1 MNISPGIIEAS
12 VRQPVTIERP
22 PLRKI
27 RCLVPIWGYRYIRT
41 FLEVGLPSWLADGNL
56 PAISRMVPTEFV
68 LLTSREDESYLRAH
82 PAFKRLSAICEIT
95 VHLID
100 HLITGNN
107 YSTTITL
114 AYLEA
119 VRATGD
125 EMLDTCFLFLVSDYI
140 VADGSFRT
148 VVERV
153 QAGRSGVLVG
163 NFQVVEEEAL
173 PWLTDILQQNP
184 DVLAVE
190 PRELMKWA
198 LSHLHP
204 ATVAN
209 TVNYPL
215 VHNEHT
221 NRLFWRVDNQT
232 LIGRFYLMHMIAIRP
247 ELSDFVI
254 GSSCDYSFIPEMCP
268 SNNVEIVTDSDDY
281 LVIELQPRDHESRF
295 LKPGPQKIGKL
306 ARTLSE
312 WTNARHR
319 ENSATT
325 VVFHADKIPA
335 SIDDAVVEADR
346 FLAQVNSRL
355 KKTPKP
361 LRKHPYWIGAVA
373 AFNEA
378 SGASL
383 TSDEWR
389 RALGLPNPEL
399 DNAWF
404 SRWITENIRFAFFGK
419 PPHVRPWH
427 PRFPDYSLVLNA
439 LTDLGLNEHSN
450 LLMIADAP
458 TIFTATFSDGGNR
471 VVRLRSSHML
481 KQPNDV
487 YQPLHGRFDVC
498 LMEIGELEFPRADEI
513 LDRIAPMMRNGGTV
527 LVSLTNR
534 RHGDPTRE
542 FQRSIGYN
550 ASRMLRPYARSPIF
564 SFVTSSKPRE
574 LAVRSMMGLAGLLRD
589 HPSIGVPAL
598 FVFGPPLALACGVA
612 NAMTS
617 LRLDTPPRTFVSSA
631 LIRITIDSE
640 RAKEAYQYSNSRI
653 LRNRQLASLGLPKD
667 YRLPP
672 RDDVGRAPKLDYLL
686 TGRDS
691 AASTP
696 PSNSVTEQ
704 RPSGLDANE
713 GDQPASGTREPQYN
727 RCLEIK
733 EAQGLTSL
741 GLMTN
746 QVWEDDPRR
755 LTFLL
760 ARYKFVSKML
770 SGKKFVGELGC
781 GDAFGTRIVMQ
792 STERVVTY
800 DFDPLFVEDIR
811 QRRSQR
817 WPVEAH
823 FHDILQAPL
832 PNQHDGIYS
841 LDVIEHIPR
850 AEEHLYLDN
859 LRASLTEDGVL
870 IIGSP
875 SLESQSYASP
885 PSKEGHVNC
894 KSGEELKALLK
905 NYFENVFLFS
915 MNDEVVHT
923 GFTPMAHYLLAVCCQ
938 KKPSQAQVG

>member
-1 MNISPGIIEAS
+1 MMNLQAS
-12 VRQPVTIERP
+12 ITNDFVTEESGRP
-22 PLRKI
+22 PFKMI
-27 RCLVPIWGYRYIRT
+27 RCLLPIWGFAYVKN
-41 FLEVGLPSWLADGNL
+41 FLEVALPTWLADGNL
-56 PAISRMVPTEFV
+56 PAVSRMAQTEFV
-68 LLTSREDESYLRAH
+68 FLTSREDEIYLRAH
-82 PAFKRLSAICEIT
+82 PGFKRLSAICPTT
-95 VHLID
+95 VHFVD
-100 HLITGNN
+100 HLITGSN

-119 VRATGD
+119 IRATGD
-125 EMLDTCFLFLVSDYI
+125 DMLDTCFLFLVSDYI

-153 QAGRSGVLVG
+153 RDGRNGVLVG

-173 PWLTDILQQNP
+173 PWLTDLLQASP
-184 DVLAVE
+184 TVLQIE
-190 PRELMKWA
+190 PRRLMKWA
-198 LSHLHP
+198 LSHLHS
-204 ATVAN
+204 ATAAN

-215 VHNEHT
+215 IHNDHT

-247 ELSDFVI
+247 ELRDFVI

-281 LVIELQPRDHESRF
+281 LVIELQPRDHEAKF
-295 LKPGPQKIGKL
+295 LKSGPQKTGKL

-319 ENSATT
+319 ENAATT
-325 VVFHADKIPA
+325 VIFHADEIPP
-335 SIDDAVVEADR
+335 SIDKAVAEADR
-346 FLAQVNSRL
+346 FLAQVRSKL
-355 KKTPKP
+355 KRTPKAV
-361 LRKHPYWIGAVA
+361 RQHPYWTGAIA

-383 TSDEWR
+383 TRDEWR

-404 SRWITENIRFAFFGK
+404 ARWITENIRFAFFGK

-427 PRFPDYSLVLNA
+427 PRFPDYSLVTTNL
-439 LTDLGLNEHSN
+439 LDLALNEHSS

-458 TIFTATFSDGGNR
+458 TIFTATFSDGGYR
-471 VVRLRSSHML
+471 AVRLRSSHML
-481 KQPNDV
+481 KQPYEV
-487 YQPLHGRFDVC
+487 YEPLNGRFDAC
-498 LMEIGELEFPRADEI
+498 LLEIGELEFPTADEI
-513 LDRIAPMMRNGGTV
+513 LDRIAPMMRSGGTV

-534 RHGDPTRE
+534 RDGDPARE
-542 FQRSIGYN
+542 FQRSIGFN
-550 ASRMLRPYARSPIF
+550 ASRLLRPYARSPIF
-564 SFVTSSKPRE
+564 SFVTSSRPRE
-574 LAVRSMMGLAGLLRD
+574 LALKWMIRIARLAGD
-589 HPSIGVPAL
+589 KPAIGLPTL
-598 FVFGPPLALACGVA
+598 FLFGPLLAAVCGITNKMARIQVGF
-612 NAMTS
+612 
-617 LRLDTPPRTFVSSA
+617 PPKSHVSSA

-653 LRNRQLASLGLPKD
+653 LRDRKLTSLGLPKD
-667 YRLPP
+667 HRLPP
-672 RDDVGRAPKLDYLL
+672 RDDVGRAPKVDYLL
-686 TGRDS
+686 AGQSGDALS
-691 AASTP
+691 ASSNDIRELRTNGFDMNEADY
-696 PSNSVTEQ
+696 PS
-704 RPSGLDANE
+704 A
-713 GDQPASGTREPQYN
+713 GTREPQYN
-727 RCLEIK
+727 RCVEIK
-733 EAQGLTSL
+733 DKQGLTSL

-760 ARYKFVSKML
+760 ARYKFVAKML

-792 STERVVTY
+792 STEKVVTY
-800 DFDPLFVEDIR
+800 DFDPVFVEDIR
-811 QRRSQR
+811 QRRSER
-817 WPVEAH
+817 WPIEAH
-823 FHDILQAPL
+823 FHDILEAPL
-832 PNQHDGIYS
+832 PNRHDGIYS

-850 AEEHLYLDN
+850 TAEDLYLTN
-859 LRASLTEDGVL
+859 LRASLTDDGVL

-875 SLESQSYASP
+875 SLESQTYASP

-894 KSGEELKALLK
+894 KSGEELKALLN

-923 GFTPMAHYLLAVCCQ
+923 GFAPMAHYLLAVCCQ
-938 KKPSQAQVG
+938 KKTSGA